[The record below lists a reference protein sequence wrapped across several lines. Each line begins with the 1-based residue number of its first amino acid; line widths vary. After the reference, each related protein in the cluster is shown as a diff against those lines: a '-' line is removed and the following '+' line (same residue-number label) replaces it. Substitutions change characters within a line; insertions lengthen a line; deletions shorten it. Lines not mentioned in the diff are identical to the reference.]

1 MTSSAN
7 VERYG
12 FIFFTSRYK
21 METATN
27 TLWNSIAGVADD
39 GVLAGTGI
47 TVGQEVI
54 FSKIIRKM
62 MRRDNK
68 SWFELIMFSLMTAQ
82 TDGGL
87 GAWLSK
93 RKLAAEAGF
102 TDVLMDAIRSVLS
115 CIACNYVLR
124 VSERGIHNPMRSF
137 GFVDLLIML
146 ASKDLAYGGKAV
158 LAQNTDAFREPIA
171 NSDALFDRQTL
182 LSRLLVDNKAK
193 DGEKLVAR
201 KKAEAEA

>member
-1 MTSSAN
+1 
-7 VERYG
+7 
-12 FIFFTSRYK
+12 

-68 SWFELIMFSLMTAQ
+68 SWFELILFSLMTAQ

-102 TDVLMDAIRSVLS
+102 TDVLMDAIRPVLS